1 MLNEQSTPVL
11 GLIGGIG
18 SGKSHVA
25 AELARHGGRIV
36 SGDQAGHEALTR
48 PEIREQVVRRFG
60 AEVLNE
66 REVDRK
72 KLGRRVFADPAE
84 RQALE
89 AIVFPFIMTR
99 LKEQIA
105 AARQDRQVEFVVLDA
120 AIMLEAGWNNVCDQI
135 VYIHAPRAVRL
146 QRLAQNRGW
155 TAPEVAAREQAQ
167 MPLTDKATRAD
178 AAIDNSGPPEA
189 VARQVPAL
197 LDRLGIRH
205 RQNGPELR

>member
-1 MLNEQSTPVL
+1 M
-11 GLIGGIG
+11 
-18 SGKSHVA
+18 
-25 AELARHGGRIV
+25 
-36 SGDQAGHEALTR
+36 
-48 PEIREQVVRRFG
+48 
-60 AEVLNE
+60 
-66 REVDRK
+66 DRK

-84 RQALE
+84 RCALE
-89 AIVFPFIMTR
+89 ALVFPFIMTR

-105 AARQDRQVEFVVLDA
+105 AARQDRQVEFVILDA
-120 AIMLEAGWNNVCDQI
+120 AIMLEAGWNNVCDSI

-155 TAPEVAAREQAQ
+155 TALEVAAREQAQ

-189 VARQVPAL
+189 VARRVVAL